1 MYIPA
6 PMGKRGRPWRY
17 DHARKVFPDGEAVT
31 WPSFSSAPSSA
42 SPTARRRPSSRTSW
56 KGLSLPTSPWPATP
70 CTIWTPN
77 LKVPVWELDLEGL
90 AIREAELFL
99 PDFLDPGVDGWLV
112 LPEVLEARWR
122 ALPEEKRESLPRWW
136 TTWDVATVW
145 LRVWPEGRVRF
156 LGTLGEVCPE
166 EAARELEAEVSN
178 APT

>member
-1 MYIPA
+1 MKAYHVALRPGGPLRREAFRPPRPGRA
-6 PMGKRGRPWRY
+6 PLFKPEGGLWLSLWREGWGPEWGIWWVLRY
-17 DHARKVFPDGEAVT
+17 DFPT
-31 WPSFSSAPSSA
+31 
-42 SPTARRRPSSRTSW
+42 RR
-56 KGLSLPTSPWPATP
+56 
-70 CTIWTPN
+70 I
-77 LKVPVWELDLEGL
+77 LKAPVWEVDLEGL

-145 LRVWPEGRVRF
+145 LRVWPEGRIRF

-166 EAARELEAEVSN
+166 EAVRELEAEVSN